1 MRIPIVPKK
10 AAPDGGPL
18 AVVPYVWSLADD
30 VLTFQGRPAGA
41 AVALAGIDSGRAL
54 ADRIVDRDRA
64 RRQALLSLHIAQGT
78 PFDGHW
84 SLLGDDG
91 TTLFVHESAC
101 AVPAEPGRHPA
112 QIHGMLRLATA
123 GELAAQP
130 SVDALTGLPNRA
142 ALTALFDTAIRQAA
156 RDGKTGLFAVVGID
170 NMSLINEAWGVAVAD
185 RVIAATGS
193 RIGGLIRK
201 NDSFGRTGGDSFGL
215 ILADCPEAMLPRIA
229 DKLLEGFH
237 GDALRT
243 VDGTFPISV
252 SLGVVPFPGDLPS
265 AAEGLVRAES
275 ALRRAKHRGH
285 DSWAAAPSADVR
297 RAESRRTLATGTAFV
312 DAARDDRL
320 FFAYQPV
327 IATADGLA
335 AYHECLLRMRMPDGG
350 VMAAGAFIP
359 IVERLGFA
367 RLLDRHTLHLAMRDL
382 VRHPSHRLAVNISA
396 LTTADRGWIELL
408 TSLLARRR
416 DVAERLIVE
425 MTETAA
431 LRDVEE
437 TMRFLEG
444 VRALGCRTSLD
455 DFGAGHTAFRHL
467 TALPFDIVKLD
478 GSLTER
484 LGTEPARQ
492 AVVRSIVAFAHSLGR
507 SVVAECIESL
517 DDVARLRDVG
527 VDYLQGYFLG
537 APKPHYTE

>member
-1 MRIPIVPKK
+1 MRIPIVPKEIV
-10 AAPDGGPL
+10 PDGGPL
-18 AVVPYVWSLADD
+18 AVLPYVWSLADD
-30 VLTFQGRPAGA
+30 VLTFQGGA
-41 AVALAGIDSGRAL
+41 VGVGSLLAGIGTGRAL
-54 ADRIVDRDRA
+54 SDRIADRDRA
-64 RRQALLSLHIAQGT
+64 RRQAALARHIAHGT

-84 SLLGDDG
+84 SLSADDG
-91 TTLFVHESAC
+91 TALFVHESGSA
-101 AVPAEPGRHPA
+101 APAGPGSHPA
-112 QIHGMLRLATA
+112 LIQGVLRLAN
-123 GELAAQP
+123 AAEP
-130 SVDALTGLPNRA
+130 AAAPNVDALTGLPDRA
-142 ALTALFDTAIRQAA
+142 AVTALLDSAIRQAA
-156 RDGKTGLFAVVGID
+156 RDGRTGLFAAVGID
-170 NMSLINEAWGVAVAD
+170 NMGLINDAWGVAIAD
-185 RVIAATGS
+185 RVIAATAS
-193 RIGGLIRK
+193 RVGTLIRK
-201 NDSFGRTGGDSFGL
+201 DDDFGRIGGDSFGV
-215 ILADCPEAMLPRIA
+215 ILTDCPEAMLPRIA

-243 VDGTFPISV
+243 VDGTFPVSV
-252 SLGVVPFPGDLPS
+252 SVGIVPFPGDVPS
-265 AAEGLVRAES
+265 AAEAVVRAES

-285 DSWAAAPSADVR
+285 DSWAAAPTADVR

-327 IATADGLA
+327 IATADGRA

-359 IVERLGFA
+359 IVERLGFV

-382 VRHPSHRLAVNISA
+382 VRHPTRRLAVNISA
-396 LTTADRGWIELL
+396 LTTGDPGWIALL

-431 LRDVEE
+431 LRDAEE
-437 TMRFLEG
+437 TVRFLEA

-478 GSLTER
+478 GSLTEH
-484 LGTEPARQ
+484 LGTEPARR
-492 AVVRSIVAFAHSLGR
+492 AIVRAIVDFAHSLGR
-507 SVVAECIESL
+507 SVVAECIESI
-517 DDVARLRDVG
+517 DDVAQLRDVG

-537 APKPHYTE
+537 APKPHYTD